1 MAIEPTRAEE
11 DLWKFALVCT
21 NDSIGAARV
30 LASLV
35 RDHRELARL
44 SETRLRRAVLERSRL
59 WLERSRD
66 ADVETAEP
74 AAPALVRFGC
84 EDRAILW
91 LAGVLGLGVVEMS
104 HALQLEPSEIR
115 KRMDRLESDI
125 DGGVGS
131 LASTLE
137 ASISTAPR
145 EELSERLTAARRVSG
160 RRNRRRA
167 ILILVGFAVFV
178 GLMLYV
184 MVDLL
189 NWQDA
194 SQTLPDRTG
203 QPVQRGFSP

>member
-1 MAIEPTRAEE
+1 MAIEPTRAEV

-21 NDSIGAARV
+21 NDLIGAARV

-59 WLERSRD
+59 WLERARD
-66 ADVETAEP
+66 TGIETAGP
-74 AAPALVRFGC
+74 VAPALIRFGL

-91 LAGVLGLGVVEMS
+91 LSGVLGLGVVEMS

-131 LASTLE
+131 LAGAVE
-137 ASISTAPR
+137 AALSAASR
-145 EELSERLTAARRVSG
+145 DELVERLAAAREIAG